1 MFEVFKRMQKNV
13 LELNTNAIISEI
25 IAQPLINSEIID
37 AQKAQWDIGL
47 EADGSFM
54 GNYSP
59 ISVSKYG
66 KPDGPIKL
74 EDTGAT
80 RESIK
85 VLINDGSFTTAAD
98 MDLHGVDLAAIYPAA
113 LGLTSESLAE
123 LMPEIK
129 SNVIEKVRAKILQ

>member
-1 MFEVFKRMQKNV
+1 MFGVFKKMQQNIHELDSKNIV
-13 LELNTNAIISEI
+13 TEI
-25 IAQPLINSEIID
+25 IQQPLINSEIID
-37 AQKAQWDIGL
+37 AQKAQWDVGL

-66 KPDGPIKL
+66 KPDGPIRL

-85 VLINDGSFTTAAD
+85 VLVNDGSFTTTAD
-98 MDLHGVDLAAIYPAA
+98 LETHDLQLRFPNA
-113 LGLTSESLAE
+113 LGLTSESLSE

-129 SNVIEKVRAKILQ
+129 SNVIEKVKNQMLSGL

>member
-1 MFEVFKRMQKNV
+1 MFEVFRKLQRNIHDLDSKTIV
-13 LELNTNAIISEI
+13 TEI
-25 IAQPLINSEIID
+25 IAQPLISSEIID
-37 AQKAQWDIGL
+37 AQKAQWNVGL

-85 VLINDGSFTTAAD
+85 VLINDGSFTTTAD

-113 LGLTSESLAE
+113 LGLTSESVAE